1 MSDPSHF
8 FNYGDIRFN
17 VPSRRGFHLFYTA
30 DPVITGMQMDFL
42 AFDDLPIS
50 LRVLVARVEGN
61 MDYITAGIGVSIVIL
76 IILKWD
82 SIVRFFRS
90 ITSHDKETKI
100 NNNEALNSNSETIIN
115 GALLE
120 LHKHGTDLSQKMDE
134 LNFIFLDMSANPII
148 TPEIK
153 EVENRYMTWEEKTD
167 SFLVSRYPADS
178 IMFKKLRTQ
187 IHVRKRRL
195 QSQLQLITEILSR
208 NMIAGNAD

>member
-1 MSDPSHF
+1 
-8 FNYGDIRFN
+8 
-17 VPSRRGFHLFYTA
+17 
-30 DPVITGMQMDFL
+30 MDFL
-42 AFDDLPIS
+42 AFDYLPIS
-50 LRVLVARVEGN
+50 LRGLVARVEGN

-90 ITSHDKETKI
+90 ITSNDKETKI
-100 NNNEALNSNSETIIN
+100 NNNESLNSDNETIIN

-148 TPEIK
+148 TPAIN
-153 EVENRYMTWEEKTD
+153 EVENRYMTWEEKTE

-178 IMFKKLRTQ
+178 IMFKKLKTQ

-208 NMIAGNAD
+208 NVIAGNTD

>member
-1 MSDPSHF
+1 
-8 FNYGDIRFN
+8 

-30 DPVITGMQMDFL
+30 DLVITGMPMDFR

-50 LRVLVARVEGN
+50 LRGLVARIEGN
-61 MDYITAGIGVSIVIL
+61 MDYITAGIGVSVVIL

-90 ITSHDKETKI
+90 ITSHDKVTKI
-100 NNNEALNSNSETIIN
+100 NNNESPNSNIETIIN

-120 LHKHGTDLSQKMDE
+120 LHRHGTDLSQKMDE

-148 TPEIK
+148 TPEIE
-153 EVENRYMTWEEKTD
+153 EVENRYMIWEDNAD
-167 SFLVSRYPADS
+167 SFLVNRYPADS

-195 QSQLQLITEILSR
+195 QSQLQLITGILSR
-208 NMIAGNAD
+208 NVIAGNTD